1 MSKRNQFYIHWI
13 LKNTSLTS
21 GLFTPWFSMLIESNN
36 YVHLFVVALW
46 RKPQHQIKGHL
57 SCTACDG
64 DPFWICQQQTLQ
76 NKQFPEFVYSLTK
89 CVSEHM
95 SFKHMLSTLQK
106 RGNCRKSNLCLSI
119 CWNGFTLAVEWILKP
134 QPCWEHDHWN
144 HQLHSNSVS
153 QQNVMYTKQFTDE
166 CIFCVQ

>member
-13 LKNTSLTS
+13 LKKTSEIYSLTS
-21 GLFTPWFSMLIESNN
+21 GLFSPWFSMLIESNN
-36 YVHLFVVALW
+36 HVHLFVVALW

-76 NKQFPEFVYSLTK
+76 NKQSPEIVYSLTK

-95 SFKHMLSTLQK
+95 SFKQLSTLQK
-106 RGNCRKSNLCLSI
+106 RGNCRKSNLCLNI
-119 CWNGFTLAVEWILKP
+119 CWNGFTLAVEWLSV
-134 QPCWEHDHWN
+134 EYWN
-144 HQLHSNSVS
+144 HNLAESMTTESISCTATQSHSR
-153 QQNVMYTKQFTDE
+153 M
-166 CIFCVQ
+166 